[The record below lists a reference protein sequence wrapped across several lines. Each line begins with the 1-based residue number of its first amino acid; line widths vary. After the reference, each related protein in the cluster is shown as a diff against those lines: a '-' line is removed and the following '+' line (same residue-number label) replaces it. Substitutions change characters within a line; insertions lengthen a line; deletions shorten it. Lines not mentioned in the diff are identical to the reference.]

1 LSAAEGE
8 RMSDED
14 CDAIAEFIRSK
25 GITRCPTACVSP
37 TQASVGAADRAALEK
52 HAATRD
58 RLFRARA
65 ATNWGK
71 LLHPKP
77 KRCRNT
83 GRLSIGD
90 HHQGWEVRDKRDSD
104 KADRVSLSPR
114 GVRHSVGL
122 PHSNTSTAR
131 TSRSGEKPETTNP
144 LQGLI
149 MIRTM
154 LSKVQ
159 AREVQ
164 Y

>member
-1 LSAAEGE
+1 MRGLSAAEGE

-37 TQASVGAADRAALEK
+37 TQALVGAADRVALEE

-77 KRCRNT
+77 CDN
-83 GRLSIGD
+83 
-90 HHQGWEVRDKRDSD
+90 
-104 KADRVSLSPR
+104 
-114 GVRHSVGL
+114 
-122 PHSNTSTAR
+122 
-131 TSRSGEKPETTNP
+131 SRSVPVLRPRSDDVSDGSVDTVPASQSGKS
-144 LQGLI
+144 G
-149 MIRTM
+149 MRGIRT
-154 LSKVQ
+154 KRIGP
-159 AREVQ
+159 A
-164 Y
+164 